1 MNTFLNVNA
10 TAVAD
15 LTGEAFRSASI
26 RLADRHTWT
35 DLVASASRD
44 QALLE
49 ALILSGLASYRS
61 PEHPL
66 GVVEAFHAKADLL
79 HLRLESAGAVEGLLD
94 LLPYREKRG
103 TRRGIPGMQACV
115 IGKQLEL
122 TASFGDKTGIRWNV
136 VDPKVRIHLQG
147 DEPLATLLQ
156 ARHERV
162 IQERCTPQWVPGEAV
177 APLRRRPP
185 LSRDVISQH
194 RASAQLASA
203 LLRRPRMWTALVG
216 HDGLTV
222 SSAVAEHGLD
232 WTLVRTVAGG
242 AELHDERLVELLQDA
257 ITGPDLQ
264 LLDHVCE
271 PKTCTLRFVG
281 SGGRVEGWRGI
292 FTVRTEH
299 GSSATGRPGRAL
311 AALGEARA
319 PSRPA
324 HRTRAESRLESRRC
338 FVLTSGP
345 SSPEAVHGVTAA
357 AAVRLVSAWAA
368 EGHVAAVLTVND
380 GDFDLS
386 WYHSGN
392 GTWPK
397 AEVPRPE
404 SHVVRWNRLRLT
416 PGNGEAWRARVNPR
430 PRPFAVVDDEA
441 IDAALAA
448 ARERCSR
455 ILVLDGRPT
464 AWAGGLTN
472 KGVDGVIFAFGANEY
487 PRSTTTPAWRRAVD
501 GNRAVDLGPYDS
513 AALWREQHLGQHD
526 LSQLPLAGLV
536 LLHNSGEQTHSDV
549 FTEQVEEHLSRYGT
563 PVLGWLPPETG
574 GDRLLL
580 HSDGTKTAL
589 DGMSQEDRAGE
600 IAAASAIGGK
610 LW

>member
-1 MNTFLNVNA
+1 MNTFLSVNA

-35 DLVASASRD
+35 DLVASASQD

-49 ALILSGLASYRS
+49 ALTLSGLASYRS
-61 PEHPL
+61 PKHPL
-66 GVVEAFHAKADLL
+66 GVVEAFRAKADLL
-79 HLRLESAGAVEGLLD
+79 NLRLESAGAAEALLD
-94 LLPYREKRG
+94 LLPYRDRRG
-103 TRRGIPGMQACV
+103 TRRGVPGMQACV

-122 TASFGDKTGIRWNV
+122 TASFGDKSGIRWNAA
-136 VDPKVRIHLQG
+136 DPSVRIHLQG
-147 DEPLATLLQ
+147 DGPLAAVLQ
-156 ARHERV
+156 ARHERA

-185 LSRDVISQH
+185 LDRDVISQH

-222 SSAVAEHGLD
+222 SSALSEHGLD
-232 WTLVRTVAGG
+232 WTLTRTVAGG
-242 AELHDERLVELLQDA
+242 AAPHDERLVELLQDA

-264 LLDHVCE
+264 LLDHICE

-292 FTVRTEH
+292 LTVRTEH
-299 GSSATGRPGRAL
+299 GNSATGRPGRAL

-324 HRTRAESRLESRRC
+324 RRAGAGSRPEQSRC

-345 SSPEAVHGVTAA
+345 SSPGAVHGVTT
-357 AAVRLVSAWAA
+357 AVADRLVTAWAA
-368 EGHVAAVLTVND
+368 EGHRAAVLTIND
-380 GDFDLS
+380 GDFEFS

-392 GTWPK
+392 GAWPK
-397 AEVPRPE
+397 TDVPRPAG
-404 SHVVRWNRLRLT
+404 HVMRWNRLRLT
-416 PGNGEAWRARVNPR
+416 PGNGEAWKASLNPR
-430 PRPFAVVDDEA
+430 PRLFAVVDDEA
-441 IDAALAA
+441 IDAALDA

-455 ILVLDGRPT
+455 IIVVDGRPS

-472 KGVDGVIFAFGANEY
+472 KGVDGVLFAFGAREY
-487 PRSTTTPAWRRAVD
+487 PRCTTTPKWRKAVD
-501 GNRAVDLGPYDS
+501 GDHAVDLAPEDS
-513 AALWREQHLGQHD
+513 AALWRERHLGQHD

-536 LLHNSGEQTHSDV
+536 LLHIRKEETLLDS
-549 FTEQVEEHLSRYGT
+549 FTEQVEGHLSRYGT
-563 PVLGWLPPETG
+563 PVLGWLPPEVEE
-574 GDRLLL
+574 DRLLR
-580 HSDGTKTAL
+580 SGATKTAL
-589 DGMSQEDRAGE
+589 DRMSQENREGE